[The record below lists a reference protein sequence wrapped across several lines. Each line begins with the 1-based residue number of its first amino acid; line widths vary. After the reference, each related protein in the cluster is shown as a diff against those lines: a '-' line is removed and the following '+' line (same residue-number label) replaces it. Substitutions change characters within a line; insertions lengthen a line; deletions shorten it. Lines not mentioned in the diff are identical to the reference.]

1 MIFLLLGACVVSEPI
16 VDERLGDRDLYMQAA
31 QSSVVSK
38 AVELCSQIQ
47 QEDLQGECFLFTA
60 KMVVKQ
66 RRDGM
71 SVCDKAPSLAWKQV
85 CWFDLVDA
93 AVASGDLVTAR
104 SYLSI
109 EGGHGT
115 VSSGWVLDCAIAPW
129 KEGEKIWKQED
140 LEVVGETID
149 TCHILWKGEE
159 WELYD
164 CSFGDVDE
172 LCDFLMIKAA
182 KHNKRQKIK

>member
-1 MIFLLLGACVVSEPI
+1 MNDDGTKWKENSYATDENGQYYYSERW
-16 VDERLGDRDLYMQAA
+16 ERLGVAKEPRIALRR
-31 QSSVVSK
+31 SSSYK
-38 AVELCSQIQ
+38 
-47 QEDLQGECFLFTA
+47 
-60 KMVVKQ
+60 
-66 RRDGM
+66 RDGVFVLVGDHFNYIL
-71 SVCDKAPSLAWKQV
+71 SRNLSGEEKEYSESSLV
-85 CWFDLVDA
+85 DLVDA

-164 CSFGDVDE
+164 CSFGGVDE